1 MKQNLFSNILKQGL
15 GMFTALVMFIAKV
28 VKQFGVVVIA
38 NVVKQSRDYFVTA
51 FHFAPRNDQ
60 RWSLRGVS
68 RGNLVMLVFL
78 VFMVMFTSCEPEP
91 MEPDPPV
98 TKNPPGTFA
107 LNNPVNGSE
116 SPTQSVPFSWE
127 TSQHASSYQLVVKQ
141 GSTIVHNQS
150 YSGTSATVELE
161 LGQNYSW
168 QVTASNDDG
177 TLASSSYSFSV
188 MDEPVEAVVTVI
200 QTSPYFE
207 IVFDEATRS
216 IYPSVPVGFDRD
228 DLHFVIEI
236 SKQICSSCER
246 QQVDIRPVA
255 SLAELQQAIP
265 VVRSTVFYVTLTASK
280 LPPGEAQVS
289 FTKAFYPLFRD

>member
-1 MKQNLFSNILKQGL
+1 MI
-15 GMFTALVMFIAKV
+15 TIA
-28 VKQFGVVVIA
+28 
-38 NVVKQSRDYFVTA
+38 
-51 FHFAPRNDQ
+51 
-60 RWSLRGVS
+60 
-68 RGNLVMLVFL
+68 M
-78 VFMVMFTSCEPEP
+78 SCEKDP
-91 MEPDPPV
+91 MDEPDPPV
-98 TKNPPGTFA
+98 NTKTPPGTFA
-107 LNNPVNGSE
+107 LTSPANASE
-116 SPTQSVPFSWE
+116 SPTESVTFSWG
-127 TSQHASSYQLVVKQ
+127 TSQHATSYQLVVKQ
-141 GSTIVHNQS
+141 GSTIVHDQS
-150 YSGTSATVELE
+150 YSGTSATVEL
-161 LGQNYSW
+161 GPGNYSW
-168 QVTASNDDG
+168 QITASNDDG

-188 MDEPVEAVVTVI
+188 MDEPMEPVVTVI

-216 IYPSVPVGFDRD
+216 IYPTMPVGFDRD
-228 DLHFVIEI
+228 DLHFVIEV

>member
-1 MKQNLFSNILKQGL
+1 MKQTFIWNILKQGL
-15 GMFTALVMFIAKV
+15 GMFTARLGML
-28 VKQFGVVVIA
+28 
-38 NVVKQSRDYFVTA
+38 
-51 FHFAPRNDQ
+51 
-60 RWSLRGVS
+60 SLRAKRS
-68 RGNLVMLVFL
+68 NLVMLVFL

-91 MEPDPPV
+91 MEPDPPPV
-98 TKNPPGTFA
+98 NTKTPPGTFA
-107 LNNPVNGSE
+107 LTAPANSSK
-116 SPTQSVPFSWE
+116 SPTESITFSWG

-141 GSTIVHNQS
+141 GSTIVHDQS

-207 IVFDEATRS
+207 IIYNFDAQT
-216 IYPSVPVGFDRD
+216 IYPSVPVGFGRD
-228 DLHFVIEI
+228 DLHFVIEV
-236 SKQICSSCER
+236 SKQICSSCQRE
-246 QQVDIRPVA
+246 QVDIRPVA
-255 SLAELQQAIP
+255 SLAELQQAIS
-265 VVRSTVFYVTLTASK
+265 VERFRNYYITITASK

-289 FTKAFYPLFRD
+289 YTQRIFIYKDDRYN